1 MFFMNNF
8 KRFSILLSFVFF
20 SFSANLF
27 AQITTDA
34 ETLAKTPKVSAAL
47 DFIKKIEP
55 ETVEEQIKLT
65 QIPAPTFEETLR
77 GEYFKKR
84 FTELGLKNVR
94 VDAVGNV
101 IGERPGIGT
110 GANAPNFVLAA
121 HLDTVFEKNT
131 PLIPKREGN
140 IIKLPG
146 ISDDGRGL
154 AVLLAIARTLNAQKI
169 QTKGNIIFV
178 ANVGEEGLGDLRGVK
193 YLFNN
198 ELKGKITHFISI
210 DGAGLGV
217 TTAAVGSLRY
227 RVTYTGPGGHS
238 YGAFGLPNPIH
249 ALGRLIEKVSRFQVP
264 AQPKTTFNVGK
275 IEGGTSVNS
284 IARTASLEMDMRS
297 ENAQELAKIDAE
309 FKKSAQIALDEEN
322 ARWTNPRKLTVEVKL
337 IGNRPTG
344 AQSADLPLIKL
355 ASSANRAFNLKDEFD
370 ASSTDSNLPISL
382 GIPAITIDGG
392 GKGTGSHSL
401 DEQWDSTGS
410 EIGSR
415 RALLI
420 VLGIVGVQ

>member
-1 MFFMNNF
+1 MNNLT
-8 KRFSILLSFVFF
+8 RSLILLSVLFL
-20 SFSANLF
+20 SFSANTF
-27 AQITTDA
+27 AQVVVDV
-34 ETLAKTPKVSAAL
+34 ESLAKTPKVSAAL
-47 DFIKKIEP
+47 DYIRSIET

-65 QIPAPTFEETLR
+65 QIPAPTFEEQLR

-101 IGERPGIGT
+101 IGERPGIG

-154 AVLLAIARTLNAQKI
+154 AVLLAIARTLEAQKI
-169 QTKGNIIFV
+169 QTKGNITFV

-193 YLFNN
+193 HLFGS

-238 YGAFGLPNPIH
+238 FGAFGLPNPIH

-297 ENAQELAKIDAE
+297 ESAAELAKINE
-309 FKKSAQIALDEEN
+309 QFKKSAQTALDEEN

-337 IGNRPTG
+337 IGDRPTG
-344 AQSADLPLIKL
+344 SQSADLPLIKL
-355 ASSANRAFNLKDEFD
+355 ASSANKFFNLKDEFD

-392 GKGTGSHSL
+392 GKGSGSHSL

-420 VLGIVGVQ
+420 VFGVVGVQ